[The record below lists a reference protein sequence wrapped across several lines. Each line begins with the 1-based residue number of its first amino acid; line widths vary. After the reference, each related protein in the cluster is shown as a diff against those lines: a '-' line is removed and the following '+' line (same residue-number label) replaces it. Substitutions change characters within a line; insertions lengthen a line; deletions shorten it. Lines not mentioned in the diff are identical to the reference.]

1 MIESLITSKTRI
13 KILLKFFLNTKARSY
28 LRNLESEFGE
38 SSNAIR
44 QELNKFEVAGL
55 LKGEYV
61 GNKKLFQ
68 ANTKHPLFSDIHSI
82 LLKHVGLDQ
91 ITDKVVRNLGN
102 VEKVYLTGKIA
113 RGLDS
118 SVIDLILI
126 GVEVNTAYLIE
137 LIEKVEKMIKR
148 KVRYLIFTEEE
159 FKNYMETYTD
169 IEPLLLWQ
177 RDKR

>member
-13 KILLKFFLNTKARSY
+13 KILLKFFLNTKSRSY

-68 ANTKHPLFSDIHSI
+68 ANTNHPLFSDIHSI
-82 LLKHVGLDQ
+82 LLKHVGLDKIIDRV
-91 ITDKVVRNLGN
+91 ITDLGN
-102 VEKVYLTGKIA
+102 VKKVYLAGKIA

-126 GVEVNTAYLIE
+126 GEEINRTYLIE
-137 LIEKVEKMIKR
+137 LIEKVEKLISR
-148 KVRYLIFTEEE
+148 KIRYLVFTEQE
-159 FKNYMETYTD
+159 FRKYMETYTD
-169 IEPLLLWQ
+169 IEPLLILQ
-177 RDKR
+177 KD